1 MLLTKCDW
9 PWHMY
14 ALYSESIGMQV
25 REDNIQKETELKVQ
39 KSLKS
44 FDLKEMINFS
54 IMFWW
59 AICCLYTFL
68 FCNFHLSLILIFLFF
83 SYALGHFQGIQTLD
97 NKIIPITCVSTDIE
111 TIQTSRE
118 KSKEVFCLF
127 NGDWG

>member
-1 MLLTKCDW
+1 MLLTKCDC

-68 FCNFHLSLILIFLFF
+68 YCNFHLSLILIFLFF
-83 SYALGHFQGIQTLD
+83 SYALGLFQGIQTLD
-97 NKIIPITCVSTDIE
+97 NKIIPIPCVSTDIE

-118 KSKEVFCLF
+118 KSKEFFCLF
-127 NGDWG
+127 NGDWE